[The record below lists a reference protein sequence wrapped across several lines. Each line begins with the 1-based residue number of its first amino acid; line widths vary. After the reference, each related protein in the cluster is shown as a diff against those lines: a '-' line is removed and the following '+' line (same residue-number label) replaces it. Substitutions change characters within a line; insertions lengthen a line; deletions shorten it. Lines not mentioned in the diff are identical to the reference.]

1 MTAFARD
8 VLPGGAFPPGAPGSR
23 AAGGVVVAVDDVVI
37 RYGTAT
43 AVDRV
48 SLSVAAGEAVALVG
62 PNGAGK
68 SSLVNAVMGLIRPA
82 AGSVTVRG
90 RAALVPEGRQMFP
103 DLDVEDNLR
112 LGAWPLRSRGA
123 KARDTSRVYEV
134 LPDLAGIR
142 RRKAGTLSGGEQQMV
157 AFGRAL
163 MADPE
168 VLVVDEL
175 SLGLAPKITRAL
187 ADHLRDLNATR
198 GLAVLLIEQNARLAL
213 DLCTR
218 AYVLE
223 TGRIRIEGTSA
234 ELAES
239 TEVSAAYLGGPAGQP
254 GAEGDQE

>member
-1 MTAFARD
+1 MTSSTRD
-8 VLPGGAFPPGAPGSR
+8 SAAPPGAPGAP
-23 AAGGVVVAVDDVVI
+23 AAAVVAVDDVVV
-37 RYGTAT
+37 RHGTAT

-48 SLSVAAGEAVALVG
+48 TLTVAPGEAVALVG

-68 SSLVNAVMGLIRPA
+68 TSLVNTIMGLIRPA
-82 AGSVTVRG
+82 AGRVAVRG

-123 KARDTSRVYEV
+123 AARDTSRVYEV

-163 MADPE
+163 MADPD
-168 VLVVDEL
+168 VLVIDEL
-175 SLGLAPKITRAL
+175 SLGLAPLITAAL
-187 ADHLRDLNATR
+187 ADHLRELNAVR
-198 GLAVLLIEQNARLAL
+198 GLALLLIEQNARLAL
-213 DLCTR
+213 ELCTR

-223 TGRIRIEGTSA
+223 SGRVRAEGPSA
-234 ELAES
+234 RLAES
-239 TEVSAAYLGGPAGQP
+239 AEVAAAYLGGPAEPPPAAG
-254 GAEGDQE
+254 GAEGDGA